1 MVASRPVVPVS
12 MPVSSGCGGMG
23 CGGGAAGFS
32 MGRGAMGMGM
42 PMMNGGAHDGGMPM
56 MMNGGGAAGYSMG
69 GGAMGMGMGG
79 GMNGGMHGGYHM
91 GMGMHEF
98 EEPEMEFDA
107 EDMMGMHGGMHGGY
121 NMGMH
126 DGGSMMGMNGGS
138 MMGMNGGGS
147 MMNGGGMNAGQT
159 VVPVTG
165 VRYKLK
171 PYTYKYEY
179 PVWKPDSH
187 MAFQHTNYNDPCANG
202 CSSSNPH
209 CCHKEVTYVPK
220 TVPKVVEETI
230 SVPVEVDV
238 PNVSCGCHASRPHC
252 CGGNR
257 RPVSSRS
264 SGCSCHASAPHCCNL
279 SSPKWGYE
287 SPSRNQHYGAVGYPV
302 FQF

>member
-1 MVASRPVVPVS
+1 
-12 MPVSSGCGGMG
+12 
-23 CGGGAAGFS
+23 
-32 MGRGAMGMGM
+32 
-42 PMMNGGAHDGGMPM
+42 
-56 MMNGGGAAGYSMG
+56 
-69 GGAMGMGMGG
+69 
-79 GMNGGMHGGYHM
+79 
-91 GMGMHEF
+91 
-98 EEPEMEFDA
+98 
-107 EDMMGMHGGMHGGY
+107 
-121 NMGMH
+121 MGMH